1 MKGKMNNQILIS
13 ERVTCN
19 DTNMSR
25 LTRLKTMLRY
35 YLPGEVLTKV
45 NINNQDGRDLDQ
57 GQYNKVL
64 ITIT

>member
-1 MKGKMNNQILIS
+1 MQNDEHSDFIS

-19 DTNMSR
+19 DTQMSR

-45 NINNQDGRDLDQ
+45 NLNNQDGRDLDQ
-57 GQYNKVL
+57 GQYNKVF
-64 ITIT
+64 ITVR